1 MGRQAVWLLGLDGCE
16 SGSFSESGSVC
27 IGMHAAGALAGQTR
41 CRCSGLV
48 DPVIGFQSGRD
59 AG

>member
-27 IGMHAAGALAGQTR
+27 IGMHAAGALAGQTGIVVLDSLFR
-41 CRCSGLV
+41 
-48 DPVIGFQSGRD
+48 
-59 AG
+59 